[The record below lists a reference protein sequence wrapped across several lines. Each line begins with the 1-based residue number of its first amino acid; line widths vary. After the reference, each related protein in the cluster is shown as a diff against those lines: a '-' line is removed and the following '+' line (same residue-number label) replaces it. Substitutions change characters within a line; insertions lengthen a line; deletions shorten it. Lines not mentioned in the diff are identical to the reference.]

1 MGDVAGMSAD
11 LFGSFAE
18 ATCAALVI
26 GSNSIES
33 TDGNLHIDQLIFV
46 LAIPA
51 VGIIACIIVSYL
63 ITEGTEIQ
71 QGV

>member
-1 MGDVAGMSAD
+1 MSAD

-26 GSNSIES
+26 GSNSLETMS
-33 TDGNLHIDQLIFV
+33 GELHIDQITFV

-51 VGIIACIIVSYL
+51 IGILACIVISYL
-63 ITEGTEIQ
+63 ITEGA
-71 QGV
+71 